1 MSDHDDETFENVDS
15 GASLTYPV
23 PAGNLKK
30 GHYVCIKGFPCKI
43 IELSTS
49 KTGKHGHSKTNITAV
64 DMFTGK
70 KLEEVAPSS
79 HSLPVPFVKSNQYD
93 LIDIADKADDNERF
107 AVSLMDDEGET
118 REDLNLPIDDDDLV
132 AKIRAAYTKG
142 DTVVLQVA
150 QAMGTTKI
158 MTMKATDNN

>member
-1 MSDHDDETFENVDS
+1 MSDDETFEAQDS
-15 GASLTYPV
+15 GASMTYPV

-30 GHYVCIKGFPCKI
+30 GGYVCIKNFPCKI

-49 KTGKHGHSKTNITAV
+49 KTGKHGHAKTNITAV
-64 DMFTGK
+64 DMFTSK

-93 LIDIADKADDNERF
+93 LIDIADKEDDNGKF

-118 REDLNLPIDDDDLV
+118 REDLNLPDDDAELV
-132 AKIRAAYTKG
+132 SKIRAAYAKG
-142 DTVVLQVA
+142 DTVVVQVA
-150 QAMGTTKI
+150 SAMGTTKL
-158 MTMKATDNN
+158 MTMKSTTDQ